1 MKFNCHITVNLT
13 VLIIL
18 GVNNLYAQDSSKMCK
33 VEMNSLMG
41 TYSGECKNG
50 YAHGKGEAK
59 GLHRYVGIF
68 SNGLPNGKG
77 VYYYSDS
84 IYYMGNFLDGIRE
97 GKGEMHY
104 LLNGVT
110 DSIVKGYWS
119 ADEYRGKRYVT
130 YDFPDNSLFDFV
142 EIKPG
147 DVTGNSITIS
157 ITTTSGSPKGIP
169 NSISGGSGYVLTI
182 TELIAIDGKLI
193 KRLDTYA
200 TNNRFFITYEIS
212 KFPIKLQAILSN
224 GKTFNLELYKHA
236 AWTAQLYINK

>member
-1 MKFNCHITVNLT
+1 MKYNCHITVNLA

-18 GVNNLYAQDSSKMCK
+18 SFNKLYAQDSSKMCK
-33 VEMNSLMG
+33 VEMNSLIG

-77 VYYYSDS
+77 IYYYNDS
-84 IYYMGNFLDGIRE
+84 IYYSGNFQDGIRE

-104 LLNGVT
+104 LRNGVP

-119 ADEYRGKRYVT
+119 ADEYRGNRYIT

-142 EIKPG
+142 DIKAV
-147 DVTGNSITIS
+147 DVTGNSITII

-169 NSISGGSGYVLTI
+169 NSISGGFGYVLTI
-182 TELIAIDGKLI
+182 TELIATDGKMI
-193 KRLDTYA
+193 KKMDSYT
-200 TNNRFFITYEIS
+200 TNNRFFITYELS

-224 GKTFNLELYKHA
+224 GKTFDLELYKHA
-236 AWTAQLYINK
+236 TWTAHLYIHK